1 MAAQRKPLFR
11 EKALARISSPEQL
24 DTLIQVT
31 SPAGWL
37 ALIALCGLI
46 VAALIWGMLG
56 SVPTTV
62 MGDGILITGGVVNRI
77 VAPVAG
83 EVSEI
88 NVAVGDTLTEGQKV
102 AQVAGVPVTSPYRGR
117 VLQILADKG
126 SYLGVGDL
134 LFTLEPASST
144 MQVVVYV
151 PLTEAK
157 VIKPGMKAQVS
168 PSTVKREEYGFMLGT
183 VRTVAEFPS
192 TAQSIEATLVNDELV
207 KTFTQISAPVEI
219 RIDLQP
225 DPNTI
230 SGYRWSSPGGPP
242 LKLSNGT
249 LLSASIVVEEQR
261 PITLIL
267 PFLKDVLR

>member
-1 MAAQRKPLFR
+1 MAAQRRPLFR
-11 EKALARISSPEQL
+11 EKALAQTSSPERL

-31 SPAGWL
+31 SPVGWL

-46 VAALIWGMLG
+46 VAALIWGILG
-56 SVPTTV
+56 SVPTSV
-62 MGDGILITGGVVNRI
+62 MGEGILITGGVVNRI

-88 NVAVGDTLTEGQKV
+88 SVAVGDTLAEGQKV
-102 AQVAGVPVTSPYRGR
+102 AQVAGVPVTSPYSGR
-117 VLQILADKG
+117 VLQMLAGKG
-126 SYLGVGDL
+126 SYVSVGDL
-134 LFTLEPASST
+134 IFTLEPASST

-157 VIKPGMKAQVS
+157 RIKPGMKAQIS
-168 PSTVKREEYGFMLGT
+168 PSTVKREEYGFMPGT

-192 TAQSIEATLVNDELV
+192 TAQSIGATLVNDELV
-207 KTFTQISAPVEI
+207 KTFTQMSAPVEI

-225 DPNTI
+225 DPNTT
-230 SGYRWSSPGGPP
+230 SGYRWSSPSGPP

-267 PFLKDVLR
+267 PFLKDMLR